1 MDKKR
6 KIILVLLLVLFSI
19 LPIYSFFEDLIRSKD
34 YSWARLDKC
43 DLAIPKEYDYSE
55 NVYLSGTAYVSDNP
69 PVRIFAFDLDN
80 MTEAEMMENDYIDYS
95 KKEQLYSSD
104 DYEQVENAL
113 ENLSDVYGNLDLL
126 LDEKK
131 YSYQRYIYWG
141 YNNGF
146 WLVFFYN
153 SSDEHII
160 YAINDSSRK
169 TAFDRDVGGYILTHT
184 D

>member
-34 YSWARLDKC
+34 YSWARLDNC

-55 NVYLSGTAYVSDNP
+55 NVYLSGTAYVSDNS
-69 PVRIFAFDLDN
+69 PVKIFAFDLDN
-80 MTEAEMMENDYIDYS
+80 MTEAEMEENAYIDYS
-95 KKEQLYSSD
+95 RKEQLYSAN
-104 DYEQVENAL
+104 DYEEVENAL
-113 ENLSDVYGNLDLL
+113 ESISDVYGNLDILSR
-126 LDEKK
+126 ENK
-131 YSYQRYIYWG
+131 YSYKKYIYWG

-153 SSDEHII
+153 SGDEHII